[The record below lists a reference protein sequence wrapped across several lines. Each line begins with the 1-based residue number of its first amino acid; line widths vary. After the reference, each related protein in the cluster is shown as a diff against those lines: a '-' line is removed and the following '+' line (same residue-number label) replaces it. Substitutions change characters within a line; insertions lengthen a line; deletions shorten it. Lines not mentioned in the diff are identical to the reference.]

1 MEPMKTIEVIDAGN
15 NEALIS
21 SLAKADRIAVD
32 TEFMREKT
40 YYAQLCLVQI
50 ATAGEIFCADPLTG
64 TDLRHFWPAL
74 VGCDWVLHSGRQDI
88 EVFYQAAGQMPAC
101 IFDTQIAAGLL
112 GFAPQMG
119 YATLVKELFG
129 KELAKSHTRA
139 DWTRRPLSTEMI
151 EYAAE
156 DVEFLLDACDILS
169 ARLEKLGRLDWAG
182 EDSTRLLNADLYD
195 DSPAAAIGRLK
206 GAGKLSGRTRCAA
219 TALAAWREQRAIRSN
234 RPRQWILKDAVILEL
249 AVSNPDSQTALAAVS
264 GMPAATAQRS
274 ATELLAVLAS
284 AAEGDHSYQPP
295 ARPTEQ
301 QKVLLK
307 TMQSEVA
314 KKAADLGISAELVA
328 PKKELSA
335 IMLGE
340 RESRVF
346 TGWRS
351 DVVGQRLLE
360 LL

>member
-1 MEPMKTIEVIDAGN
+1 MNKIEVIDAGKS
-15 NEALIS
+15 EALNS
-21 SLAKADRIAVD
+21 ALAKADRIAVD

-40 YYAQLCLVQI
+40 FYAQLCLVQI
-50 ATAGEIFCADPLTG
+50 ATRREIYCADPLTG
-64 TDLRHFWPAL
+64 TDLGDFWPAL
-74 VGCDWVLHSGRQDI
+74 MNCDWVLHSGRQDI
-88 EVFYQAAGQMPAC
+88 EVFYQAARQMPAR

-112 GFAPQMG
+112 GYAPQMG

-169 ARLEKLGRLDWAG
+169 KRLTKLGRLAWAN
-182 EDSTRLLNADLYD
+182 EDSARLLDPKLYD

-206 GAGKLSGRTRCAA
+206 GAGKLSGRTRSAA
-219 TALAAWREQRAIRSN
+219 AALAVWREQRAIRSN

-249 AVSNPDSQTALAAVS
+249 AISNPDSQGHLAAIS
-264 GMPAATAQRS
+264 GMPVATAQRS

-284 AAEGDHSYQPP
+284 AKDGDLSYLPP

-301 QKVLLK
+301 QKKLLK
-307 TMQSEVA
+307 TIQAEIA
-314 KKAADLGISAELVA
+314 RIATDLGITAELIA

-340 RESRVF
+340 RDSRVF
-346 TGWRS
+346 TGWRR
-351 DVVGQRLLE
+351 DVVGQQLLE
-360 LL
+360 ML